1 MWSQAASPPA
11 RQTTLEQHA
20 LNLGVSISSSVQ
32 EQIATQGVCKHLQE
46 GLVPCLKKRDLW
58 SLWKDLA

>member
-20 LNLGVSISSSVQ
+20 LNLRVSISSSVE
-32 EQIATQGVCKHLQE
+32 EQIVTQGVCKHLQE
-46 GLVPCLKKRDLW
+46 GLAPYLKKRDLR